1 MEFRTAA
8 ARGYWRSFGCA
19 QDDIFFARFARDD
32 IKKKI
37 ATRRL
42 FQAGTGM
49 QTILPF
55 ARKQWLT
62 VFWCGLLLWPALAV
76 RAESAEHPP
85 QTGPTVPGSRALLKG
100 RTAYAP
106 ENAPRSIKLAIWATN
121 YLQAKPYVWG
131 GGHGTFYD
139 RGYDCSGTISFF
151 LRHGG
156 LLEQPTP
163 SKAFLSY
170 GECGPGKWVTI
181 WARNG
186 HVFAEVC
193 GLRLDTTGL
202 RQEEGPRWRGD
213 YRAPWGFTARH
224 PAGL

>member
-1 MEFRTAA
+1 
-8 ARGYWRSFGCA
+8 
-19 QDDIFFARFARDD
+19 
-32 IKKKI
+32 
-37 ATRRL
+37 
-42 FQAGTGM
+42 M
-49 QTILPF
+49 QTIFTF
-55 ARKQWLT
+55 ARKQWRT
-62 VFWCGLLLWPALAV
+62 VFWCGLLLGLALAA
-76 RAESAEHPP
+76 RAQSVEHPP
-85 QTGPTVPGSRALLKG
+85 QTGPTVPGNRALLKG

-121 YLQAKPYVWG
+121 NLQAKPYVWG
-131 GGHGTFYD
+131 GGHGTFCD

-151 LRHGG
+151 LHHGG

-213 YRAPWGFTARH
+213 YRAPSGFIARH
-224 PAGL
+224 PVGL